1 MASID
6 PNFGISTQSGAFGSS
21 NTVRLEIT
29 NWAETL
35 KLLKELDSDYIVT
48 LRKQFKQVGNEAAK
62 VVKRRIP
69 GKSKPPLSGMRQVWF
84 GRLAWSTTWGGVGS
98 ESPRP
103 SKSVLVQL
111 PNTRRKKYREMEK
124 APIVRLQV
132 GSPGTVLFDMA
143 GRANYAKGRKGL
155 TPEYDYIYRVN
166 GRTVP
171 GKRKHRV
178 VPGAFAKGLAKSGYG
193 RASRIV
199 YPAVESAMPKV
210 TYQMKTV
217 IFAVNQRIQTK
228 LDAQA
233 KGADWRQG

>member
-1 MASID
+1 LTNIEPS
-6 PNFGISTQSGAFGSS
+6 FSVSTQSGTFGSS

-35 KLLKELDSDYIVT
+35 KILKDLDADYIVS

-62 VVKRRIP
+62 VVKRNIP
-69 GKSKPPLSGMRQVWF
+69 GKSRPPLSGMKQVWF

-98 ESPRP
+98 EAPRP

-111 PNTRRKKYREMEK
+111 PNTRRKKYRDLEK

-143 GRANYAKGRKGL
+143 GRANYTKGRKGL

-210 TYQMKTV
+210 TWQMQTV
-217 IFAVNQRIQTK
+217 ILKVNQRIQAQ

-233 KGADWRQG
+233 KANWRES

>member
-1 MASID
+1 LANID
-6 PNFGISTQSGAFGSS
+6 PNFRISMQSGTFGSS

-29 NWAETL
+29 NWAQTL
-35 KLLKELDSDYIVT
+35 KILKDLDSDYIVS
-48 LRKQFKQVGNEAAK
+48 LRKQFKAVGNEAAK

-69 GKSKPPLSGMRQVWF
+69 SKGKPPLSGMKQVWF

-98 ESPRP
+98 EAPRP
-103 SKSVLVQL
+103 AKSVLVQL
-111 PNTRRKKYREMEK
+111 PNTRRKKYRDLEK

-143 GRANYAKGRKGL
+143 YRAGGAKGRKGL

-171 GKRKHRV
+171 GKRRHRV
-178 VPGAFAKGLAKSGYG
+178 VPGAFAKGLAKSGHG

-199 YPAVESAMPKV
+199 YPAVESAMDKV
-210 TYQMKTV
+210 TWQMQTI
-217 IFAVNQRIQTK
+217 IFKVNQRIQAK

-233 KGADWRQG
+233 KTADWRQG